1 MRALRM
7 ALAGLVTVLSFAA
20 GGIVAM
26 RHEHSPAKRSA
37 GEQVSL
43 WAAPTSTA
51 PAAVTPA
58 AARPAVPKP
67 NHCARFAARRLV
79 LVDIRTQH
87 MWLCAAHRVALST
100 PMTSGASAEPY
111 NATPRGTFH
120 IQGLNRDSVLY
131 PTDGRAYPV
140 QYWIPFDAPLYGFH
154 DSSWQT
160 FPYGSPEYRT
170 GGSHGCVHMPLAAI
184 RFLYRWADIGTTVVI
199 A

>member
-1 MRALRM
+1 MRALRIV
-7 ALAGLVTVLSFAA
+7 LAGLVTVLCFAA
-20 GGIVAM
+20 GGVVAM
-26 RHEHSPAKRSA
+26 RHDSSPARRPALQQVDQRSA
-37 GEQVSL
+37 PTTPPPHV
-43 WAAPTSTA
+43 AAPA
-51 PAAVTPA
+51 IV
-58 AARPAVPKP
+58 RPAPKP
-67 NHCARFAARRLV
+67 NHCAHNALQRVV
-79 LVDIRTQH
+79 LVDLATQH
-87 MWLCAAHRVALST
+87 MWLCARHEVALST
-100 PMTSGASAEPY
+100 AMTSGASAEPY

-160 FPYGSPEYRT
+160 FPYGSPQYRT
-170 GGSHGCVHMPLAAI
+170 AGSHGCVHMPLAAI